1 MSRRRIIATL
11 DCETDPFSK
20 NEIPEPFI
28 FGVYN
33 GFEYW
38 QFTHPQDVVD
48 FLSEKNWVVYAHNG
62 GKFDYHFFLGFL
74 NKYKRITVINGRLAK
89 FKIGKCEFRDSYN
102 ILPVPLST
110 FNKTPFDY
118 NKLKK
123 ENRLKHW
130 KEIEAYLKDDCVYLH
145 QFVTRFISE
154 YGRKL
159 TIASSALEQFG
170 KMRGVEE
177 ENTTAGFFDTYSP
190 YYAGG
195 RVQCFKS
202 GVIKGD
208 IKLIDINS
216 AYPYAMMH
224 NHAHGKLVETFD
236 ELPEENIEQ
245 CFIKL
250 SCVSKGAFY
259 ERQKNRLSYPTD
271 NEIRTYHVTGWEY
284 VTAKRLGLLSKEKII
299 QVYRFEKTIEFKK
312 YVNHFFAQR
321 KICKQNG
328 DKGGDIIAKLYLNS
342 LYGKYASNPRKYREY
357 EIIEPQNLQNYED
370 DDFVLS
376 STINAESILVE
387 RKLPPHLHRYYNV
400 ATAASITGFVRA
412 YLLEAIASVE
422 TPLYCDTD
430 SIFYTGKS
438 SLKIGKELGQWDLEA
453 EGYKMA
459 IAGKKLYCLW
469 KNDGFTKIASKGVR
483 LPEKEIE
490 KIACNLQYESL
501 YENEAPI
508 FSLKKGIYF
517 QPKKIKNTA

>member
-1 MSRRRIIATL
+1 MARRRIIATL
-11 DCETDPFSK
+11 DCETDPFCK

-33 GFEYW
+33 GADYW
-38 QFTHPQDVVD
+38 QFTDPRDVVE
-48 FLSEKNWVVYAHNG
+48 FLSDKNWTVYAHNG
-62 GKFDYHFFLGFL
+62 GKFDYHYFLSHL
-74 NKYKRITVINGRLAK
+74 NKYKRLTVINGRLAK
-89 FKIGKCEFRDSYN
+89 FKIGDCEFRDSYN

-123 ENRLKHW
+123 ENRIKHW
-130 KEIEAYLKDDCVYLH
+130 KEIESYLKDDCVYLH

-154 YGRKL
+154 YGKKL

-170 KMRGVEE
+170 KMRGSSE
-177 ENTTAGFFDTYSP
+177 ENTSAEFFETYSP

-202 GVIKGD
+202 GVIEGD

-224 NHAHGKLVETFD
+224 HHPHGKVVETL
-236 ELPEENIEQ
+236 EALPSENIEQ

-250 SCVSKGAFY
+250 RCISKGAFY
-259 ERQKNRLSYPTD
+259 TRENGKLTYHTD
-271 NEIRTYHVTGWEY
+271 NIERIYHVTGWEY
-284 VTAKRLGLLSKEKII
+284 AAAKRLKLLKKEKIMVVYKFE
-299 QVYRFEKTIEFKK
+299 QVIEFKK
-312 YVNHFFAQR
+312 YVNHFFNQR
-321 KICKQNG
+321 KICKENG
-328 DKGGDIIAKLYLNS
+328 DKGGDIIAKLFLNS
-342 LYGKYASNPRKYREY
+342 LYGKFAANPQKYREY
-357 EIIEPQNLQNYED
+357 EIIEPQNLENYQD
-370 DDFVLS
+370 DDFYL
-376 STINAESILVE
+376 STIINADTLLME

-412 YLLEAIASVE
+412 YLMEAIASVE

-438 SLKIGKELGQWDLEA
+438 ELKIGKELGMWDLEA

-469 KNDGFTKIASKGVR
+469 KNDNSTKIASKGVR

-490 KIACNLQYESL
+490 KIACNLSYESI
-501 YENEAPI
+501 YESEAPI